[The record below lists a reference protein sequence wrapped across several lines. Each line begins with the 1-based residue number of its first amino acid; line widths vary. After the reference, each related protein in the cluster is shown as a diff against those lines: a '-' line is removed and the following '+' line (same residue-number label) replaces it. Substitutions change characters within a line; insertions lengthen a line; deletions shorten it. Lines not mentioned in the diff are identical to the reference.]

1 MNYEV
6 ERKLSA
12 KADLWELRNVQRE
25 NRELKSKIHEL
36 ENKIGYVEGT
46 NSRRYYV
53 LERLLN
59 MLAEQPQ
66 FADIANEIYELRSSL

>member
-1 MNYEV
+1 MNYEI
-6 ERKLSA
+6 ERGLRDKVD
-12 KADLWELRNVQRE
+12 KWELHNVQNE

-36 ENKIGYVEGT
+36 ENEIGYLVGT
-46 NSRRYYV
+46 NSKIYHV

-66 FADIANEIYELRSSL
+66 FADISNEIYELRSSL